1 MGRPR
6 RANALAGQ
14 PSAAQ
19 PSVGVGCARGLA
31 EVQMGGLALLLVC
44 GNSLA
49 KASQMWEMKS
59 DPGNQR
65 ARACIRR
72 CSSVRRGRRPVLS
85 LRNRF
90 WRYLCRK
97 TPEKKVAK
105 SVCAHRR
112 PCALSPVVADG
123 PISCLQP
130 IKLRH
135 RRKQTPVW
143 FQVASVWGYTC
154 RVLTCLQGPTSEPR
168 QREASVGRQRC
179 PPAAVAPLE
188 AAACHT

>member
-1 MGRPR
+1 M
-6 RANALAGQ
+6 AGQ

-19 PSVGVGCARGLA
+19 PSVGVGWARGLA

-65 ARACIRR
+65 ASACVRR
-72 CSSVRRGRRPVLS
+72 CCSVRRGRRPVLS

-105 SVCAHRR
+105 SICAHKR
-112 PCALSPVVADG
+112 PCTLSPVVADG

-130 IKLRH
+130 IKLRR
-135 RRKQTPVW
+135 RRKQAPVW
-143 FQVASVWGYTC
+143 FLFAATPVEFSPVRTD
-154 RVLTCLQGPTSEPR
+154 PR
-168 QREASVGRQRC
+168 QNPDRGRHLAGDKDVRLPPPRLWKQQPATREAGGWHCQ
-179 PPAAVAPLE
+179 L
-188 AAACHT
+188 